1 MSCVNI
7 QIYSSLVL
15 PNLFYSNRN
24 IFQRKINSLKKDA
37 KSEKTVILLNVVIVT
52 TVAIRRISNS
62 IYLLS
67 TSYMPGTGPLS
78 ACKILLTHQSNP
90 MRRIV
95 SSHLKKRWNRGLR
108 EQINDPRAQKA
119 NNRQNQNSNLG
130 LFDFKT
136 LALKKKN
143 KKLWH
148 FNFYTYFPNLLG
160 HKNFLHR
167 HSHRSSIHGIH
178 SRKCYYRVITL
189 VKLSWFLL
197 RRNY

>member
-1 MSCVNI
+1 MKRCYIWENILKCYCRVVVLKTCVHFSCLSAQILSYVNI

-78 ACKILLTHQSNP
+78 ACKISLTHQSNP

-95 SSHLKKRWNRGLR
+95 SSHFKKRGNRGLR
-108 EQINDPRAQKA
+108 EQINGPRAQKA
-119 NNRQNQNSNLG
+119 NNRQNQDSNLG

-136 LALKKKN
+136 LALKKKQ
-143 KKLWH
+143 K
-148 FNFYTYFPNLLG
+148 
-160 HKNFLHR
+160 
-167 HSHRSSIHGIH
+167 
-178 SRKCYYRVITL
+178 TL
-189 VKLSWFLL
+189 AF
-197 RRNY
+197 